1 MRIVCDPRHE
11 PTILEWLSQRYA
23 VAVHQ
28 TPRVVMGLIDD
39 EGVLRGC
46 FVVTWKTDTT
56 AELHLYGKTSN
67 DTFKAL
73 FRLVFLEWGV
83 WRLEVRTAKTNRAIK
98 RAAPK
103 FGFRFQG
110 TEREYYGPGR
120 DALSYSMTPNECRW
134 IYGLTVQDAESAR
147 AA

>member
-1 MRIVCDPRHE
+1 MNVVCDPRHE

-28 TPRVVMGLIDD
+28 TPRVVMGLIDND
-39 EGVLRGC
+39 GALRGC
-46 FVVTWKTDTT
+46 FVVTWKNGTT

-67 DTFKAL
+67 DVFKVL
-73 FRLVFLEWGV
+73 FRLVFLEWGI
-83 WRLEVRTAKTNRAIK
+83 WRLEVRTDKRNRAIRK
-98 RAAPK
+98 AAPK
-103 FGFRFQG
+103 FGFKFQG

-120 DALSYSMTPNECRW
+120 DAYAYAMTPNECRW
-134 IYGLTVQDAESAR
+134 IYGLTVQRPQSAE